1 MAGCMTAYACAAAGR
16 KVVLLEA
23 DRIGQG
29 GSSRSSGL
37 LTSEATAS
45 FRDLEQKAGRRIA
58 RSAFDGARRA
68 PKELAAMVKRLRINA
83 DLELRDAL
91 RVVPGAMID
100 KIARKEVADRT
111 EAGLDASWMLSAA
124 LTRQT
129 TIAATGAVR
138 LRDFGSV
145 NPVKLLL
152 GFASAAKKRG
162 AVFYEKSPVR
172 KITFDRKQAV
182 VVLEN
187 GSITTPAVMVCT
199 GEPTDLFKALKRHLR
214 FEERYVVMTEPLS
227 ASIRS
232 QLGKQSSIVCD
243 LETPPHQLWWTAD
256 HRAVFSGADQKR
268 TPERL
273 REKTLVQRTG
283 QLMYELTRL
292 YPAISG
298 AMPTHGWDVP
308 LAHTA
313 DDVLY
318 AGPHRNFPHQYFA
331 FGTLHDPARAYLA
344 SRILL
349 RCALGET
356 NKDDETF
363 AFARNL

>member
-1 MAGCMTAYACAAAGR
+1 MTAYACAAAGA

-29 GSSRSSGL
+29 GSSRASGL
-37 LTSEATAS
+37 FTSEAGPS
-45 FRDLEQKAGRRIA
+45 FRELEQKAGRRIA
-58 RSAFDGARRA
+58 RSAFDAARRA
-68 PKELAAMVKRLRINA
+68 PKELAAMVRRLGIKA
-83 DLELRDAL
+83 DLELHDAL
-91 RVVPGAMID
+91 RVVPGAMND
-100 KIARKEVADRT
+100 KLARREVTDRT
-111 EAGLDASWMLSAA
+111 EAGLEASWLLSAA
-124 LTRQT
+124 LARQT
-129 TIAATGAVR
+129 TIAATGAIR
-138 LRDFGSV
+138 LRDFGAV
-145 NPVKLLL
+145 NPARLLL
-152 GFASAAKKRG
+152 GFAAAAKKRG

-182 VVLEN
+182 VVLEH

-214 FEERYVVMTEPLS
+214 FEERYVVMTEPLPV
-227 ASIRS
+227 SIRS
-232 QLGKQSSIVCD
+232 QLGQQSSIVCD
-243 LETPPHQLWWTAD
+243 LETPPHQLWWTED

-268 TPERL
+268 APERL

-349 RCALGET
+349 RCALRET